1 MPSMT
6 NVLERLP
13 TACPYNL
20 APKFLATLVAH
31 FAESGTIDTVD
42 LNAPIDIHEKHL
54 GHLVKK
60 VDVTYSWGDD
70 PMHFDQV
77 WIVKWQPHGGGLF
90 PTFSGNLTARADEDY
105 TSCILELAGEYEPP
119 MGVVGKAFDA
129 VVGSRLASATAQD
142 VLRKLG
148 GRLIEMYRENEASKA
163 AKPL

>member
-1 MPSMT
+1 MAAMT

-20 APKFLATLVAH
+20 APQFLATLVAS
-31 FAESGTIDTVD
+31 FADSGKVDTIE

-54 GHLVKK
+54 VRLAKK
-60 VDVTYSWGDD
+60 VDVSYSRGHD

-77 WIVKWQPHGGGLF
+77 WTVKWQPHGGGLF
-90 PTFSGNLTARADEDY
+90 PSFSGQLTARADEDY
-105 TSCILELAGEYEPP
+105 TSCILELAGAYEPP
-119 MGVVGKAFDA
+119 MGVLGEAFDA
-129 VVGSRLASATAQD
+129 LVGSRLATATAQD

-148 GRLIEMYRENEASKA
+148 GRLIAMYRENEASKV